1 MMASRGENPREL
13 AELSALADGSLDPA
27 RREEVQAR
35 INASPELS
43 ALYERERRVVQ
54 LLQASNAE
62 VRAPAALRARIDAE
76 RPSRAVRTRRRVVF
90 GGSLAA
96 GLAAVALALVLLLPG
111 GAPGAPSVSQAA
123 SLAWLGSTAPPPPL
137 DPDNPIK
144 LGRNIQQ
151 VYFPNWRPFGWRA
164 SGQRTDRINGRNAAT
179 VYYRH
184 GEEIAYTIVASPT
197 LEAPVAE
204 VSVLKGTVLRTV
216 RMDGRLVVTWQ
227 RDGHTC
233 VLSGVG
239 VPASTL
245 QRLAAYEVPGLNTRS

>member
-1 MMASRGENPREL
+1 MMASRGDNPREL
-13 AELSALADGSLDPA
+13 ADLSALADGTLDPA
-27 RREEVQAR
+27 RREEVEAR

-54 LLQASNAE
+54 LLHASNAE
-62 VRAPAALRARIDAE
+62 IRAPAALRARIDAE

-123 SLAWLGSTAPPPPL
+123 SLAWLGSTAPPPPV
-137 DPDNPIK
+137 DPDNPVK
-144 LGRNIQQ
+144 LGRNVEQ
-151 VYFPNWRPFGWRA
+151 VYFPNWRPVHWLA

-184 GEEIAYTIVASPT
+184 GEEIAYTIVGAPT
-197 LEAPVAE
+197 LEAPVAR
-204 VSVLKGTVLRTV
+204 VSVVNRTVLRTV

-239 VPASTL
+239 VPAITL
-245 QRLAAYEVPGLNTRS
+245 QRLAAYDVPGLNTGS

>member
-1 MMASRGENPREL
+1 MMASPGDNPREL

-27 RREEVQAR
+27 RREEVEAR

-62 VRAPAALRARIDAE
+62 VRAPAGLRARIEAE
-76 RPSRAVRTRRRVVF
+76 RPSRTVRTRRRVVF

-123 SLAWLGSTAPPPPL
+123 SLAWLGSAAPPPGV
-137 DPDNPIK
+137 DPDNPVK
-144 LGRNIQQ
+144 LGRNIEQ
-151 VYFPNWRPFGWRA
+151 VYFPNWRPVGWVA
-164 SGQRTDRINGRNAAT
+164 SGQRTDRINGRKAAT
-179 VYYRH
+179 VYYLKNR
-184 GEEIAYTIVASPT
+184 EIAYTIVAAPT
-197 LEAPVAE
+197 LDAPVAQ
-204 VSVLKGTVLRTV
+204 VSVVKGTVLRTV

-239 VPASTL
+239 VPAITL
-245 QRLAAYEVPGLNTRS
+245 QRLAAYEVPGLNTGS